1 MVIGMR
7 SHRPLGLLNP
17 LVNEMRRVAA
27 ASVDSQ
33 FPVDPH
39 ASRGA
44 PRRVARAARLAMLA
58 LALACASCS
67 SPMVQETAKPARDA
81 TPGASGPQP
90 QRANDPRAT
99 PKAAPSSKG
108 EQELKRA
115 VKSYEEGAYK
125 NAARQFQAALDF
137 GLDAKADQAT
147 AHKYLAFIICVSGR
161 EKSCRD
167 EFRKALDADPGF
179 ELGPA
184 EVGHP
189 IWGAVFRSVKA
200 DVAVKAKAK

>member
-1 MVIGMR
+1 MT
-7 SHRPLGLLNP
+7 SHRPLGLRDP
-17 LVNEMRRVAA
+17 LVNEMRRGSP

-44 PRRVARAARLAMLA
+44 PRRVARAAMLA
-58 LALACASCS
+58 FALACAGCS

-81 TPGASGPQP
+81 MPGARESQP
-90 QRANDPRAT
+90 QRANAPRAT

-108 EQELKRA
+108 EQELERA

-125 NAARQFQAALDF
+125 NATRQFQAALDF
-137 GLDAKADQAT
+137 GLDSKADQAN
-147 AHKYLAFIICVSGR
+147 AHKYLAFIVCVSGR

-167 EFRKALDADPGF
+167 EFRKALDADPSF

-184 EVGHP
+184 EIGHP
-189 IWGAVFRSVKA
+189 VWGPVFRSVKA
-200 DVAVKAKAK
+200 DPGVQAKTK

>member
-1 MVIGMR
+1 
-7 SHRPLGLLNP
+7 
-17 LVNEMRRVAA
+17 
-27 ASVDSQ
+27 
-33 FPVDPH
+33 
-39 ASRGA
+39 
-44 PRRVARAARLAMLA
+44 
-58 LALACASCS
+58 
-67 SPMVQETAKPARDA
+67 MVQEPGKPAPGA
-81 TPGASGPQP
+81 TPGTSARRP
-90 QRANDPRAT
+90 QRANEPGVI

-108 EQELKRA
+108 EQELERA

-125 NAARQFQAALDF
+125 NAARQFQTALDF

-147 AHKYLAFIICVSGR
+147 AHKYLAFIICVTGR

-167 EFRKALDADPGF
+167 EFRKALDADPSF